1 VVAKRRADGLAVDP
15 ETVRRAIAN
24 SRRPDYPLPGLFFT
38 PEEQAEDERAD
49 RQLSDRAKAVL
60 SRAGAEVGGVRWC
73 WIAGRRGVQITVKAE
88 VERYRELLERA
99 FGSDRVLVGSARY
112 SEREQNEI
120 CASIESAV
128 SDLVTVGIKPLMWGP
143 GDDGVDLSYF
153 AADRESAER
162 VLVDRFGSAV
172 TAMWIGPSS
181 MAEELQT
188 FGSWISEANQLTVFY
203 PLAHN
208 GERPGRCTAEECPD
222 RVVVSLTIEAPQG
235 FRTDIGGYTPSHATV
250 ELNAAVGRRAV
261 IDAAQDLPRPE
272 WTGRCS

>member
-1 VVAKRRADGLAVDP
+1 
-15 ETVRRAIAN
+15 
-24 SRRPDYPLPGLFFT
+24 
-38 PEEQAEDERAD
+38 
-49 RQLSDRAKAVL
+49 
-60 SRAGAEVGGVRWC
+60 VRWC

-88 VERYRELLERA
+88 VERYRELLERE
-99 FGSDRVLVGSARY
+99 FGSDRVLVGSAQY

-181 MAEELQT
+181 MAEEPQT

-208 GERPGRCTAEECPD
+208 GERPGRCTAEVFPD
-222 RVVVSLTIEAPQG
+222 HVVVSLTIEAPQG